1 MSAAKSTSRAK
12 TVARSAAPGQL
23 LFRYRGADTIAGVS
37 RKTATR
43 LAKTLGLTETQAI
56 HLALARLAQETLP
69 RYEADNAPL
78 TEKQLKAIKRLEP
91 QGRLVTSEHLFA

>member
-1 MSAAKSTSRAK
+1 MTSKSASKEK
-12 TVARSAAPGQL
+12 TPAHRPLPGQL

-43 LAKTLGLTETQAI
+43 VAQALGLTETQTI

-69 RYEADNAPL
+69 RYETDSGAL
-78 TEKQLKAIKRLEP
+78 TAKQLRAIKKLEP
-91 QGRLVTSEHLFA
+91 QDRLVTSENFFA